1 MLHSME
7 VAMNFGQA
15 IDHLRRQ
22 KHFSVKQICGNYLS
36 RQTYYRFV
44 NNEVDISSTKL
55 FYLLNHLNVNVDE
68 FLLSVIIFNWKK
80 NLLIWRKLKSI
91 LKKII

>member
-55 FYLLNHLNVNVDE
+55 F
-68 FLLSVIIFNWKK
+68 
-80 NLLIWRKLKSI
+80 
-91 LKKII
+91 